1 MISDHFHFWY
11 IDRHPKNE
19 KTETLAE
26 KMKFSIDPIQD
37 WPFWGCSRMV
47 GAKSP
52 VPSLKL
58 VTHILQWRK
67 LKQLHLTSRRSKNLL
82 ITWHTPWVLLISAF
96 FHRKSASFTISR
108 NTGIDWYIKSDSFK
122 FFWVLKYCFNG
133 NGCNFDDVSKNG
145 YSRSS

>member
-19 KTETLAE
+19 KTE

-52 VPSLKL
+52 LPSLKL
-58 VTHILQWRK
+58 VTHILQ
-67 LKQLHLTSRRSKNLL
+67 
-82 ITWHTPWVLLISAF
+82 
-96 FHRKSASFTISR
+96 
-108 NTGIDWYIKSDSFK
+108 
-122 FFWVLKYCFNG
+122 
-133 NGCNFDDVSKNG
+133 
-145 YSRSS
+145 